1 MESLGGKMKIV
12 WEREP
17 ASDGIRECI
26 IIVVIIY
33 CCCTILIYFVKK
45 GNSGQNLA
53 SLLSTHY
60 TLRSH

>member
-1 MESLGGKMKIV
+1 MKIV

-26 IIVVIIY
+26 IIVVVIY
-33 CCCTILIYFVKK
+33 CRTILIYFVKK
-45 GNSGQNLA
+45 GNSGQKLA